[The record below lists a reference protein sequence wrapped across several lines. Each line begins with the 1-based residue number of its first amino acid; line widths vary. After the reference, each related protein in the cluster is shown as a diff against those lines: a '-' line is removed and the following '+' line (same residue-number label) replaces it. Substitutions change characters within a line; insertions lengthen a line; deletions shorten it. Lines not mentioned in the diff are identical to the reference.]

1 MKKQFQIGIILLAV
15 VLIGCKDELIEDITS
30 KGAKDMTELR
40 VASDFEWTTS
50 KTIDITITGLPALSY
65 MNAVKNTLYI
75 KSEDKIYYTGSH
87 TINENLRLSIT
98 IPSTE
103 TKIQL
108 KFGSI
113 EKETAIENNKVT
125 FSFIPTITDEK

>member
-1 MKKQFQIGIILLAV
+1 MKKQFQIVIILLAI
-15 VLIGCKDELIEDITS
+15 VLTGCKDELIEDFTS

-50 KTIDITITGLPALSY
+50 KTIDISITGLPALSY

-87 TINENLRLSIT
+87 TINENLRLSII

-103 TKIQL
+103 SKILL

-113 EKETAIENNKVT
+113 EKESAIENNKAS
-125 FSFIPTITDEK
+125 FSFIPTIKDEN